1 MKHTIKNYGF
11 SPQPIQPDHY
21 VFGAGKVPE
30 VILQADGQWDKFL
43 PVFEKQFSDNL
54 ETFGCTVFGTLNA
67 REILKIKISGVEE
80 NYGDRDL
87 YIISNTAP
95 PGNDPHV
102 VGEILRL
109 QGASLEKTLPFR
121 DNIKDLIE
129 FASFESKEEE
139 LIKERNISLAKFEF
153 LHEWVFKDNT
163 SLKNKQELMIKNLQF
178 SPLGVSV
185 RAWEQRENGLYYK
198 EQGELDTHW
207 TILIGYEYGKYWK
220 IYDTYPTSEG
230 EAIKYLEWDYDFGY
244 CKRYYL
250 APKFNKEPE
259 PEGKI
264 FWELIINFFKNL
276 FKIK

>member
-1 MKHTIKNYGF
+1 MKHSIKNYGF
-11 SPQPIQPDHY
+11 SPQPIKSDHY
-21 VFGAGKVPE
+21 VFGAGKIPE
-30 VILQADGQWDKFL
+30 VVLQANGQWDKFL
-43 PVFEKQFSDNL
+43 PVFEKQSTDSL

-80 NYGDRDL
+80 NYCDRDL
-87 YIISNTAP
+87 YIISNTVP

-102 VGEILRL
+102 VGETLRL

-121 DNIKDLIE
+121 NDIKDLIE

-163 SLKNKQELMIKNLQF
+163 PLKNKQELIIKNLQF

-207 TILIGYEYGKYWK
+207 TVLIGYEYGKYWK

-230 EAIKYLEWDYDFGY
+230 KAIKYLEWDYDFEY

-250 APKFNKEPE
+250 APKFESIEKLQ
-259 PEGKI
+259 KKT
-264 FWELIINFFKNL
+264 FWQSIINFLKNYL
-276 FKIK
+276 K